1 MMNTSKEKLLET
13 EAEIDAAASGN
24 AVSVDNRLDQISA
37 KWKQHTGTAKI
48 LWGKL
53 TDDELLKTEGQLQRL
68 SGLVQERYAL
78 TKDVAEKQVQ
88 DFFSTLNK

>member
-1 MMNTSKEKLLET
+1 MTASKEKSIAAEV
-13 EAEIDAAASGN
+13 EAKSSDTSI
-24 AVSVDNRLDQISA
+24 SVDHRLDQLAA
-37 KWKQHTGTAKI
+37 KWKQHSGTAKI

-78 TKDVAEKQVQ
+78 TQDVAEKQVQ
-88 DFFSTLNK
+88 DFFSKLNK

>member
-13 EAEIDAAASGN
+13 EAEIDAVASDSAASIDHG
-24 AVSVDNRLDQISA
+24 LDQISA

>member
-1 MMNTSKEKLLET
+1 MSTSKEKIVAT
-13 EAEIDAAASGN
+13 EAEIESIPADAS
-24 AVSVDNRLDQISA
+24 VSVDHRLDQLAA

-78 TKDVAEKQVQ
+78 TQDVAEKQVQ
-88 DFFSTLNK
+88 EFFSKLNK

>member
-1 MMNTSKEKLLET
+1 MTASKEKSIA
-13 EAEIDAAASGN
+13 AEVKAESSDTSISIDH
-24 AVSVDNRLDQISA
+24 RLDQLAA

-78 TKDVAEKQVQ
+78 TQDVAEKQVQ
-88 DFFSTLNK
+88 DFFSKLNK